1 MQGPAAHAAARSRTG
16 PGLPPELT
24 SGGQLTG
31 EASTEV
37 VAARLPPAPNSPRVP
52 TQTHRHVDA
61 GTWGHAQHHLSAPPP
76 VPGVRFRLA
85 LAPSRGDGRVSQSQ
99 HLLPRP
105 GHLGAARD

>member
-31 EASTEV
+31 EASTEAM
-37 VAARLPPAPNSPRVP
+37 AARLPPAPSSPHVP

-61 GTWGHAQHHLSAPPP
+61 GTWGHTASSLCPVP

-85 LAPSRGDGRVSQSQ
+85 LAPSRGDWRLSQSR